1 MQRPGSHGRR
11 HNTRLDT
18 RGFAPHTPRN
28 LVDRWSFCR
37 AAVVLVAL
45 AAACSSS
52 PSYPKL
58 PVTFP
63 QGFRLGVG
71 TVAHQS
77 EGTIQKNGAIA
88 QSNWSQWEDMGKIA
102 EGQQNLRGNGF
113 FDRYDTD
120 LDLAAGI
127 GANAFS
133 YALDWARIEPQPGV
147 FDPDEAARAVSII
160 TDMQQRGLR
169 PMVILFHW
177 VTPTWVQSPVTGVDM
192 LAAPDTSF
200 VDAFVPFV
208 DYMVPKLAAMV
219 DDWVTFEEPISII
232 GGEYL
237 AGEHP
242 PGKMLDIPDAT
253 NALKNLI
260 YLNARA
266 YQHVHQLDTADADGD
281 GVAAWV
287 GFENLAIE
295 LLPLH
300 PDDQGDVAAT
310 EHVDYIAN
318 RQFADAVSTGDI
330 DIDLDE
336 KPDLH
341 DDSVAHTIDFIGLN
355 YYQAARVE
363 AGGAFGSLA
372 PINATPLY
380 DVRLYDPTL
389 PHGDD
394 YAEISAS
401 GLRVELEGYAK
412 YGVPLMVTENGMADA
427 DDDQRPYYTL
437 QHLYEIGNAIRDGYD
452 VRGYYHWTLSDNFEW
467 QFGRNLKEG
476 LFQVD
481 FSDPG
486 FARKKTRSAELF
498 SKVAEQKGIDQS
510 VWDEYAL
517 DQYPAGIP

>member
-1 MQRPGSHGRR
+1 MK
-11 HNTRLDT
+11 
-18 RGFAPHTPRN
+18 PRASVV
-28 LVDRWSFCR
+28 L
-37 AAVVLVAL
+37 AVVAV
-45 AAACSSS
+45 AAACSTS

-63 QGFRLGVG
+63 PGFRLGVA

-77 EGTIQKNGAIA
+77 EGTIQKNGATA

-102 EGQQNLRGNGF
+102 EGQTNLRGCGF
-113 FDRYDTD
+113 FDHYDVD

-147 FDPDEAARAVSII
+147 FDADEAARAVNII
-160 TDMQQRGLR
+160 ADMQQRGLR

-192 LAAPDTSF
+192 LAATDTSF

-242 PGKMLDIPDAT
+242 PGKVLDIPDAQT
-253 NALKNLI
+253 ALKNLV

-266 YQHVHQLDTADADGD
+266 YQHVHQLDTIDADGD

-295 LLPLH
+295 LVPLDPND
-300 PDDQGDVAAT
+300 PDDVAAT
-310 EHVDYIAN
+310 QHVDYIAN
-318 RQFADAVSTGDI
+318 RQFANAVSTGDL
-330 DIDLDE
+330 DLDMDE

-341 DDSVAHTIDFIGLN
+341 DDSIAHTIDFIGLN
-355 YYQAARVE
+355 YYQRARVE

-372 PINATPLY
+372 PLYATPLY

-401 GLRVELEGYAK
+401 GLRVELEAYAK

-437 QHLYEIGNAIRDGYD
+437 QHLYEIANAIRDGID
-452 VRGYYHWTLSDNFEW
+452 VRGYYHWTISDNFEW
-467 QFGRNLKEG
+467 AYGTDLKEG
-476 LFQVD
+476 LFKVD
-481 FSDPG
+481 FGDPS
-486 FARKKTRSAELF
+486 FPRTRTTTADVF
-498 SKVAEQKGIDQS
+498 SKIAAAHGITQDIWDQ
-510 VWDEYAL
+510 YAL
-517 DQYPAGIP
+517 ASYPVGIP